1 MFIVHCM
8 ASNNVSEIEC
18 KNNLNVRVSIY
29 SMWFMQE
36 HNRFYQR
43 DLLKMRAFHATS
55 LHCDCDISY
64 YNKQIDFNKK

>member
-1 MFIVHCM
+1 M

-29 SMWFMQE
+29 FIWFMQE
-36 HNRFYQR
+36 HIMLNRFYQR
-43 DLLKMRAFHATS
+43 DLLKMRAFHTTS

-64 YNKQIDFNKK
+64 YN